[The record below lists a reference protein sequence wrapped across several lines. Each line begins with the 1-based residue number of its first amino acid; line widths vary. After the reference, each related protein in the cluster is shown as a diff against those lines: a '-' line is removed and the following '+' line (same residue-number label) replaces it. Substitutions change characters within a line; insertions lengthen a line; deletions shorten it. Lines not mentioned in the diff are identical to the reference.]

1 MLAHLVYVPGPRE
14 RVDDIVSKLNLTE
27 KIAFGSPTKAPFCA
41 CHTAPTAGLPDY
53 KWLTETNSCVDS
65 PCHPDAPG
73 KCATIFVGPNNM
85 AASFNR
91 SSWRAKGDVVS
102 TDLRAFNNIGD
113 AMVGAKKNHGLGA
126 GSGVATDEYG
136 LLGLSG
142 YGPNINVIKDPRCVH
157 PLNPANLPPCLPAS
171 HLSSVLCAGRFGAP
185 VAADSSAAMSAPLP
199 SRRAEQRAA
208 WRGPRADGAVRRKL
222 RAGHAAD
229 QGGQGRQAGAQD
241 AELAQALHC
250 RTFWIAVVVVV
261 VVNVLLLL
269 LLAPRHL
276 PSLFRGSLRAPS
288 ARSWHRLGRPA
299 GWPAG
304 WLVDWSVIANAPV
317 RLISQYSVETGRFE
331 FSANVT
337 DFTLHDSNLPQY
349 QAAFM
354 EGNASGAMCSY
365 FAPNGV
371 RAAHDTHHVQRS
383 C

>member
-1 MLAHLVYVPGPRE
+1 MLRNSSAQSVRPRRRPPLVRMLSILLHSAAAHGAASASFNGNYYGCKDAAAKAEKYCDKSLPDSCVRTAALPHLPAPPPSPATDSPVIYCRLSKMLAHLVYVPGPRE

-157 PLNPANLPPCLPAS
+157 PPRIF
-171 HLSSVLCAGRFGAP
+171 HLF
-185 VAADSSAAMSAPLP
+185 
-199 SRRAEQRAA
+199 
-208 WRGPRADGAVRRKL
+208 
-222 RAGHAAD
+222 
-229 QGGQGRQAGAQD
+229 
-241 AELAQALHC
+241 
-250 RTFWIAVVVVV
+250 
-261 VVNVLLLL
+261 
-269 LLAPRHL
+269 
-276 PSLFRGSLRAPS
+276 
-288 ARSWHRLGRPA
+288 
-299 GWPAG
+299 
-304 WLVDWSVIANAPV
+304 
-317 RLISQYSVETGRFE
+317 
-331 FSANVT
+331 
-337 DFTLHDSNLPQY
+337 
-349 QAAFM
+349 
-354 EGNASGAMCSY
+354 
-365 FAPNGV
+365 
-371 RAAHDTHHVQRS
+371 HV
-383 C
+383 